1 VAQLADTLFVT
12 GRLAEPALRSVVSDL
27 GIDHQVAVM
36 NISVAAL
43 MTTRWI
49 ARRLKVPSG
58 VDNIVIPG
66 LCEGDVDTLQ
76 QATGVA
82 VRKGP
87 ADVRVLPEWYGR
99 EAVRAE
105 LGARDIRVFAEINGV
120 QSLSREQVVE
130 QADALR
136 AAGADVIDLGLS
148 LDRSWLTDGPPTI
161 AALRERGLSLSIDTL
176 DPEHILM
183 ADAAGVDFVLSLTPK
198 TVALAENL
206 RATPVLITDDPD
218 DLDGL
223 DRMAA
228 RMEQLDHPY
237 LLDSILAPI
246 NSGFAASLA
255 RYVEVRRRHRQAEL
269 LMGIGNLTELTEADS
284 AGVTA
289 LLVGF
294 CQEVGIRAVLTTEV
308 IGWAYGVVRETVL
321 AAQIMHLAQ
330 RQARP
335 PKHIDSGLVTSADE
349 SMRAPSEEELR
360 AMQAQISDANYRLFA
375 DPDWLYA
382 FNGERFVRE
391 ANMYAVFDQ
400 LDVNDAAH
408 AFYLGKELMKATIA
422 RGLRKSYR
430 QEGPLDWGVLSFPEP
445 RREDIR

>member
-1 VAQLADTLFVT
+1 LADTLYIT
-12 GRLAEPALRSVVSDL
+12 GRLAEPAVSAVLTEL
-27 GIDHQVAVM
+27 GIAHQIAVM

-49 ARRLKVPSG
+49 AKRLSVPEG

-66 LCEGDVDTLQ
+66 LCEGDVDALA
-76 QATGVA
+76 QATGLP

-87 ADVRVLPEWYGR
+87 ADIRALPEWYGR
-99 EAVRAE
+99 EAIKAQ
-105 LGARDIRVFAEINGV
+105 LGPRDVRVFAEINDV
-120 QSLSREQVVE
+120 QSLSREQVIDRA
-130 QADALR
+130 QAYH

-148 LDRSWLTDGPPTI
+148 LDRPWLDEGPATI

-176 DPEHILM
+176 DPEHIRM
-183 ADAAGVDFVLSLTPK
+183 ADDAGVDYVLSLTPA
-198 TVALAENL
+198 TIELAPDL

-228 RMEQLDHPY
+228 RMKQLERPF

-255 RYVEVRRRHRQAEL
+255 RYVEVRRRHPEAEL

-284 AGVTA
+284 TGVTA
-289 LLVGF
+289 LLIGF
-294 CQEVGIRAVLTTEV
+294 CQEVAIGAVLTTEV
-308 IGWAYGVVRETVL
+308 IGWARGAVSETVL

-335 PKHIDSGLVTSADE
+335 PKHIDPGLVTSRDE

-360 AMQAQISDANYRLFA
+360 AMQAQVADANYRLFA
-375 DPDWLYA
+375 DAEWLYA
-382 FNGERFVRE
+382 FNGERFVRGT
-391 ANMYAVFDQ
+391 NMYAVFEQ
-400 LDVNDAAH
+400 LDVADAAH

-430 QEGPLDWGVLSFPEP
+430 QEGPLDWGLLSFPEP
-445 RREDIR
+445 RREDPR

>member
-1 VAQLADTLFVT
+1 MADTLFVT
-12 GRLAEPALRSVVSDL
+12 GRLAEPALRGVVSSL
-27 GIDHQVAVM
+27 EIDHQIAVM

-49 ARRLKVPSG
+49 AKRLSTPDG

-76 QATGVA
+76 QATGLP

-87 ADVRVLPEWYGR
+87 ADVRALPEWYGR

-105 LGARDIRVFAEINGV
+105 LGPRDVRVFAEINDV
-120 QSLSREQVVE
+120 QSLTREQVIDRALAY
-130 QADALR
+130 QAD
-136 AAGADVIDLGLS
+136 GADVIDLGLS
-148 LDRSWLTDGPPTI
+148 LDRSWMTEGPPTI
-161 AALRERGLSLSIDTL
+161 AALRERGLSVSIDTL
-176 DPEHILM
+176 DPEHIRM
-183 ADAAGVDFVLSLTPK
+183 ADAAGVDYVLSLTPD
-198 TVALAENL
+198 TIELAAQL
-206 RATPVLITDDPD
+206 RATPVLITHDPD

-223 DRMAA
+223 DRMAV
-228 RMEQLDHPY
+228 RMQRLDHPY

-255 RYVEVRRRHRQAEL
+255 RYVEVRRRHPDAEL
-269 LMGIGNLTELTEADS
+269 LMGIGNLTELTEADTP
-284 AGVTA
+284 GVTA
-289 LLVGF
+289 LLIGF
-294 CQEVGIRAVLTTEV
+294 CQEIGIGAVLTTEV
-308 IGWAYGVVRETVL
+308 IGWARGAVRATVL

-335 PKHIDSGLVTSADE
+335 PKHIDSGLVTSRDE

-360 AMQAQISDANYRLFA
+360 AMQSQISDPNYRLFA
-375 DPDWLYA
+375 DADWLYA

-400 LDVNDAAH
+400 LDVVEPSH

-430 QEGPLDWGVLSFPEP
+430 QEGPLEWGLFSFPEP
-445 RREDIR
+445 RREDTQ

>member
-12 GRLAEPALRSVVSDL
+12 GRLAEPALRSVLSEL
-27 GIDHQVAVM
+27 GIDHQVTVM

-49 ARRLKVPSG
+49 AKRLSAPAG

-76 QATGVA
+76 QATGLP

-87 ADVRVLPEWYGR
+87 ADIRALPEWYGR
-99 EAVRAE
+99 AAVRAQ
-105 LGARDIRVFAEINGV
+105 LGPRDVRVFAEINDV
-120 QSLSREQVVE
+120 ESLSREQVI
-130 QADALR
+130 DRALAYR

-148 LDRSWLTDGPPTI
+148 LDRSWLTEGPPTI

-176 DPEHILM
+176 DPEHIRM
-183 ADAAGVDFVLSLTPK
+183 GDAAGVDYVLSLTPE
-198 TVALAENL
+198 TIDLAEEM
-206 RATPVLITDDPD
+206 RATPVLITEDPD
-218 DLDGL
+218 DLDSL

-228 RMEQLDHPY
+228 RLEELEHPY

-255 RYVEVRRRHRQAEL
+255 RYVEVRRRHPDAEM
-269 LMGIGNLTELTEADS
+269 LMGIGNLTELTEADTT
-284 AGVTA
+284 GVTA
-289 LLVGF
+289 LLIGF
-294 CQEVGIRAVLTTEV
+294 CQEVGIRAVLSTEV
-308 IGWAYGVVRETVL
+308 IGWARGAVRETVL
-321 AAQIMHLAQ
+321 AAQIMHMAQ

-335 PKHIDSGLVTSADE
+335 PKHIDSGLVTSRDE
-349 SMRAPSEEELR
+349 SMRAPSEQELR
-360 AMQAQISDANYRLFA
+360 AMQGQISDPHYRLFA
-375 DPDWLYA
+375 DADWLYA
-382 FNGERFVRE
+382 FNGDRFVRA
-391 ANMYAVFDQ
+391 ANLFAVFDQ
-400 LDVNDAAH
+400 LDVVEPSH

-430 QEGPLDWGVLSFPEP
+430 QEGPLDWGLLSFPEP
-445 RREDIR
+445 RREDPR

>member
-1 VAQLADTLFVT
+1 LADTLFVT
-12 GRLAEPALRSVVSDL
+12 GRLAEPALRNMVSEL
-27 GIDHQVAVM
+27 EIGHQVAVM

-49 ARRLKVPSG
+49 ARRLEVPDG

-66 LCEGDVDTLQ
+66 LCEGDVDALQ
-76 QATGVA
+76 QATGLP

-87 ADVRVLPEWYGR
+87 ADVRALPEWYGR
-99 EAVRAE
+99 EAIRHE
-105 LGARDIRVFAEINGV
+105 LGPRDVRVFAEINDV
-120 QSLSREQVVE
+120 QSLTREQVIDRAE
-130 QADALR
+130 AYR

-148 LDRSWLTDGPPTI
+148 LDRSWLAEGPETI
-161 AALRERGLSLSIDTL
+161 AGLRQRGFSLSIDTL
-176 DPEHILM
+176 DPEHIRM
-183 ADAAGVDFVLSLTPK
+183 ADAAGVDYVLSLTPS
-198 TVALAENL
+198 TIELADALN
-206 RATPVLITDDPD
+206 ATPVLITDDPD
-218 DLDGL
+218 DLDALGA
-223 DRMAA
+223 MAA
-228 RMEQLDHPY
+228 RMGQRNRPY

-255 RYVEVRRRHRQAEL
+255 RYVEVRRRHPDAEM

-284 AGVTA
+284 TGVTA

-294 CQEVGIRAVLTTEV
+294 CQEIGIRAVLTTEV
-308 IGWAYGVVRETVL
+308 IGWAGGVVKETVL

-335 PKHIDSGLVTSADE
+335 PKHIDSGLVTSKDE
-349 SMRAPSEEELR
+349 SMRAPAEEELR

-375 DPDWLYA
+375 DAEWLYA

-391 ANMYAVFDQ
+391 ANMYAVFNQ
-400 LDVNDAAH
+400 LDVDDPAH

-430 QEGPLDWGVLSFPEP
+430 QEGPLDWGLLSFPEP
-445 RREDIR
+445 RREDLSE